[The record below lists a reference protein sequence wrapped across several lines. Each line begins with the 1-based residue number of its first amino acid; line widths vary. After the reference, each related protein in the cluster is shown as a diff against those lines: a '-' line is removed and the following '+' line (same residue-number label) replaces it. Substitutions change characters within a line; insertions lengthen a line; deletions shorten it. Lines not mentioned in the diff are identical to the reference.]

1 MKKQLT
7 IKNLLLVT
15 TSMGL
20 ISCVGQSS
28 DPMSKYADLKVSQ
41 PTSQQSETQ
50 FVAPDVFTDASP
62 LEASEIVDLKL
73 QGTNEVNNANFL
85 ENQEGV
91 LYFKVLPKSTK
102 ISKFNVEMTDFSMGT
117 QVISQRPMLY
127 ATDKA
132 NIFGLKWKAPVGLI
146 PAGVSYV
153 TLQATIKSSVV
164 EASDANLK
172 GLENLNKI
180 TFIISRNNSVPKIL
194 GRSSLAAGIDEGQ
207 SVGFTVD
214 IEDSATS
221 SSPKIPEMQVT
232 PYIYSNTEAYRA
244 DGSKYVSM
252 DDSVKENPKR
262 FSDGSSKWRFYF
274 KVNVDELPLDRDRKG
289 IENPLSPAV
298 DVCFH
303 IRALSV
309 INTQSEQQQVCFK
322 ARYAAQAPVIV
333 WENEALKEVTS
344 SVASVMKF
352 KIASGNDLGQVELK
366 DPQGQ
371 VSELS
376 GSKELKCSSEVGG
389 KLSSQVCELSWTP
402 ACVKTATTKKLTLKI
417 DNKTGSKQK
426 SQIFTK
432 EFTVLPNEE
441 ACTKKPATKSTTTP
455 KSKSATSTST
465 AKKTEGA

>member
-1 MKKQLT
+1 MKKQIT

-50 FVAPDVFTDASP
+50 YVAPDVFTDASP
-62 LEASEIVDLKL
+62 LEASEVLDLKL

-102 ISKFNVEMTDFSMGT
+102 IVKFNVELTDFTIGT
-117 QVISQRPMLY
+117 QIINQKPIIF

-132 NIFGLKWKAPVGLI
+132 NVFGMKWKAPVGLI

-153 TLQATIKSSVV
+153 TLQATIKSHVV
-164 EASDANLK
+164 ESSDNNLIN
-172 GLENLNKI
+172 LENANKI
-180 TFIISRNNSVPKIL
+180 TFIVSRNNSVPKIL

-207 SVGFTVD
+207 SIGFTVD

-252 DDSVKENPKR
+252 EDAVKENPER
-262 FSDGSSKWRFYF
+262 FKGSPNKWRFYF

-289 IENPLSPAV
+289 IENPLSPSV

-322 ARYAAQAPVIV
+322 ARYAAQPPVIQ
-333 WENEALKEVTS
+333 WENEALKELPAAVP
-344 SVASVMKF
+344 AIIKF
-352 KIASGNDLGQVELK
+352 KIASANDLGQVSIK
-366 DPQGQ
+366 DPQTQISKLTGT
-371 VSELS
+371 
-376 GSKELKCSSEVGG
+376 KELRCSSESAG
-389 KLSSQVCELSWTP
+389 KLSYQLCELSWTP
-402 ACVKTATTKKLTLKI
+402 ACVKTASTKKLSLKVE
-417 DNKTGSKQK
+417 NKTGSKVK
-426 SQIFTK
+426 SEVFTK
-432 EFTVLPNEE
+432 EFTVIPNEE
-441 ACTKKPATKSTTTP
+441 ACAQKPEAKATGTKKSKPATNKTTV
-455 KSKSATSTST
+455 
-465 AKKTEGA
+465 KKTEGA